1 MELELSRGFVAF
13 PRGLTD
19 WEWYTDANTARVY
32 FHLLLSANWS
42 RKQWQGITIQP
53 GQLVTSRAHLAQ
65 RLGLSEQQVR
75 TALEHLKA
83 TGYLTIQTGPKY
95 SILTLINYAQITG
108 IPQLSNQL
116 PTSNQPADNQPA
128 TTTLPSIPSEP
139 ELPSSSS
146 PAGAEQTPTNPH
158 SLIFEEYEA
167 NIGRL
172 NATARKELAGYADRL
187 GDAVVSAVLDKCAR
201 LGGHSWAYAAKA
213 LAEAEKLECRTAEE
227 YRQLCPIGGSR
238 SKGLRV
244 DRTGP
249 GGTDWLQAVP
259 LDASLKRLRRKQT

>member
-1 MELELSRGFVAF
+1 M
-13 PRGLTD
+13 
-19 WEWYTDANTARVY
+19 
-32 FHLLLSANWS
+32 
-42 RKQWQGITIQP
+42 
-53 GQLVTSRAHLAQ
+53 
-65 RLGLSEQQVR
+65 
-75 TALEHLKA
+75 
-83 TGYLTIQTGPKY
+83 
-95 SILTLINYAQITG
+95 
-108 IPQLSNQL
+108 
-116 PTSNQPADNQPA
+116 
-128 TTTLPSIPSEP
+128 
-139 ELPSSSS
+139 
-146 PAGAEQTPTNPH
+146 
-158 SLIFEEYEA
+158 IFEEYEA

-187 GDAVVSAVLDKCAR
+187 GDAVASAVLDKCAR

-259 LDASLKRLRRKQT
+259 LDASLKRLKRKRA

>member
-1 MELELSRGFVAF
+1 M
-13 PRGLTD
+13 
-19 WEWYTDANTARVY
+19 
-32 FHLLLSANWS
+32 
-42 RKQWQGITIQP
+42 
-53 GQLVTSRAHLAQ
+53 
-65 RLGLSEQQVR
+65 
-75 TALEHLKA
+75 
-83 TGYLTIQTGPKY
+83 
-95 SILTLINYAQITG
+95 
-108 IPQLSNQL
+108 
-116 PTSNQPADNQPA
+116 
-128 TTTLPSIPSEP
+128 
-139 ELPSSSS
+139 
-146 PAGAEQTPTNPH
+146 
-158 SLIFEEYEA
+158 IFEEYEA

>member
-1 MELELSRGFVAF
+1 MRKKSRFRESVANKAASE
-13 PRGLTD
+13 RQ
-19 WEWYTDANTARVY
+19 ANG
-32 FHLLLSANWS
+32 
-42 RKQWQGITIQP
+42 KQ
-53 GQLVTSRAHLAQ
+53 AA
-65 RLGLSEQQVR
+65 
-75 TALEHLKA
+75 
-83 TGYLTIQTGPKY
+83 
-95 SILTLINYAQITG
+95 
-108 IPQLSNQL
+108 
-116 PTSNQPADNQPA
+116 
-128 TTTLPSIPSEP
+128 TTLPSIPSEP

-259 LDASLKRLRRKQT
+259 LDASLKRLKRKRA